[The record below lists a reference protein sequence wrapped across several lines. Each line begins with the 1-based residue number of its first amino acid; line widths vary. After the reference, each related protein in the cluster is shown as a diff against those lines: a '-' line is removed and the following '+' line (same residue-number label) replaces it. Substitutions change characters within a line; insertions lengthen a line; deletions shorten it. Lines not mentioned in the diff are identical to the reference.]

1 LIHFYKRE
9 IQISIMSTKEQQTN
23 QLLDMGFG
31 NNRVVRALQATG
43 FKGVEPA
50 MEWLLAH
57 SDDASLDEPFTEEEG
72 LQMKSSL
79 ETPAEPAKKPLTE
92 EEKQEKL
99 VKLEELRQ
107 KKKLEREEREKQE
120 AREKEMK
127 RIASGKEMSNIKQTL
142 AEQEIKKMA
151 EQRRREKQE
160 EREAKA
166 KVLAQ
171 LEADKAA
178 RRAEREASKSQQQ
191 APPVSASPQQS
202 QPPAVR
208 KDYSEARLQIRQTN
222 GQPLVHTFGAKESL
236 SAVRLY
242 VEMNRTDGVS
252 GQVKLMTNFPKKV
265 FSDDDYDNSLENLGL
280 VPSAVL
286 MMTK

>member
-1 LIHFYKRE
+1 
-9 IQISIMSTKEQQTN
+9 MSNKEQQTS

-43 FKGVEPA
+43 WKGVEPA

-57 SDDASLDEPFTEEEG
+57 TDDASLDDPFTEEEG
-72 LQMKSSL
+72 QQMKSSL
-79 ETPAEPAKKPLTE
+79 ETPAEPPKKPLTE
-92 EEKQEKL
+92 EEKKEKL
-99 VKLEELRQ
+99 AKLEELRQ
-107 KKKLEREEREKQE
+107 KKKVEREEREKME
-120 AREKEMK
+120 AREKEAR
-127 RIASGKEMSNIKQTL
+127 RIASGKEMGNIKQTL
-142 AEQEIKKMA
+142 AEQEIKKLA

-178 RRAEREASKSQQQ
+178 RRAEREAGKNQQQ
-191 APPVSASPQQS
+191 LAASASAPVKQS
-202 QPPAVR
+202 EAQPAVK
-208 KDYSEARLQIRQTN
+208 KDYSEARLQVRQTN

-236 SAVRLY
+236 AAVRLY
-242 VEMNRTDGVS
+242 LEINRTDGVT
-252 GQVKLMTNFPKKV
+252 GDVKLMTNFPKKI
-265 FSDDDYDNSLENLGL
+265 FSDEDYENSLENLGL